1 MKGLALCRRYYEE
14 FGRPMLREQ
23 FPEVLPHLACGLTGS
38 GSECLGFDD
47 DLSTDHDFEP
57 GFCIFLPGEDLV
69 SRRTEFLLERAYAKL
84 PKEYMGCSRAMIRP
98 VGGARHGVIRMD
110 SFFMEKTGDPEG
122 RLTGRQWLSVPEQ
135 SLLEAV
141 NGELYEDPS
150 GKMSRIRENLAYYP
164 EDIRLKKLAGRLLLM
179 AQSGQYNYLRCLGH
193 GEEAGAQ
200 MAVFEFVRS
209 TASVIFLLN
218 RRYQPYY
225 KWLFRS
231 LRQLPILP
239 ESAELMEYLITTDNE
254 PETAREKSA
263 VIEGLAADVIDEL
276 TDQGLTDAICGDLEK
291 HAYSVNDRIADPD
304 LRNLHI
310 LSGI

>member
-122 RLTGRQWLSVPEQ
+122 RLPGRQWLSVPEQ

-263 VIEGLAADVIDEL
+263 VIEGLAADVIDGL

>member
-150 GKMSRIRENLAYYP
+150 GKMSRIRESLAYFP

-263 VIEGLAADVIDEL
+263 VIEGLAADVIDGL